1 MDAGSTGTRVHVCR
15 YTEAAN
21 PEHQYPAVD
30 LPCAIRDT
38 EPGLSAYAARGE
50 GVEESL
56 RPLVDFALEQV
67 RLRAIRH
74 VVV

>member
-1 MDAGSTGTRVHVCR
+1 MHVCR

-21 PEHQYPAVD
+21 PAHEYPVVD
-30 LPCAIRDT
+30 LPCAMRET

-67 RLRAIRH
+67 RPRGILH
-74 VVV
+74 VGYWNLPPRPPH